1 MVVIAVTVEFNDM
14 PHWFVSQIVLIQ
26 LSHRIGRTQM
36 HTENSLVDKYLQIV
50 TSGKRQKNGGRSIIL
65 NK

>member
-50 TSGKRQKNGGRSIIL
+50 TSGKRQK
-65 NK
+65 K